1 MVVRS
6 GPLALTVSDDL
17 SADPLV
23 DPVDENHSAAESPAD
38 ESPADE
44 SLADDSFAEQILS
57 RDLLPADSNDGE
69 LAAAALA
76 DAASAEAAL
85 AATVEPTATAAP
97 VELTVEGGSVGQRLD
112 LFLAERFPTH
122 SRVQLRRAV
131 NAATIEVDGR
141 RAKAA
146 HRLRLGE
153 RIRVRLPPIPREA
166 PQPENIPLDILFEDE
181 WLAAINKPPGM
192 VVHPAK
198 GHWAGTLTSAL
209 QFHFDQLSGAGG
221 PARPGIVHRLDR
233 DTSGVMVIAKTDQIH
248 FALCNQFEARSV
260 EKEYCAI
267 VAGNPDRDRDAIDLP
282 IGVHPYQ
289 REKMAIRRDHP
300 TSRPART
307 FYEVVERFDGFAA
320 VKILPRTGRTHQ
332 IRVHLHHIG
341 CPVLCDRLYG
351 GRAEITRGEL
361 SGDEND
367 TTVLLARQALHAV
380 RLALVHPQT
389 GERLEFVAPLPSDIE
404 TVRSELRRLRPNRRE
419 RS

>member
-1 MVVRS
+1 V
-6 GPLALTVSDDL
+6 
-17 SADPLV
+17 
-23 DPVDENHSAAESPAD
+23 AEEETAD
-38 ESPADE
+38 EPTAG
-44 SLADDSFAEQILS
+44 
-57 RDLLPADSNDGE
+57 DGE
-69 LAAAALA
+69 SDLDLHPE
-76 DAASAEAAL
+76 SAEAAD
-85 AATVEPTATAAP
+85 APPGDP
-97 VELTVEGGSVGQRLD
+97 VERIVGEDSIGQRLD
-112 LFLAERFPTH
+112 LFLAQQFPTH

-153 RIRVRLPPIPREA
+153 RISVRLPPIPREA
-166 PQPENIPLDILFEDE
+166 PQPENIPLDILYEDE

-209 QFHFDQLSGAGG
+209 QFHFDRLSGAGG

-233 DTSGVMVIAKTDQIH
+233 DTSGVMVVAKTDQIH
-248 FALCNQFEARSV
+248 FALSAQFEERSV
-260 EKEYCAI
+260 EKEYFAI
-267 VAGNPDRDRDAIDLP
+267 VVGNPDRDRDAVDLP

-300 TSRPART
+300 TSRPAKT
-307 FYEVVERFDGFAA
+307 FYEVVERFAGFAA
-320 VKILPRTGRTHQ
+320 VRILPRTGRTHQ

-361 SGDEND
+361 SGDVSD
-367 TTVLLARQALHAV
+367 ASLLLDRQALHAL
-380 RLALVHPQT
+380 RLAIAHPQT
-389 GERLEFVAPLPSDIE
+389 GERLEFIAPLPADIE
-404 TVRSELRRLRPNRRE
+404 TVRTELRRFRALH
-419 RS
+419 S